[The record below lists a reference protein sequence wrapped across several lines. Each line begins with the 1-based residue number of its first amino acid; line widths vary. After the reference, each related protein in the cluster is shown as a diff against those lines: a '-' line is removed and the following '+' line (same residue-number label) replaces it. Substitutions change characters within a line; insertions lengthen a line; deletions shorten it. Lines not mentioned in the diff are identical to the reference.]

1 MTDAAETY
9 FKGAAELQPRPISDA
24 QWSDAVEAYQRA
36 KLMKDAVDDLVKA
49 FAQQS
54 GNTSAQI
61 RFALKAR
68 ADSKE
73 DEARDDL
80 QGSVDSELGRTAEHL
95 QDALAAL
102 AELERERDELR
113 ETVSRLNRRAQALEA
128 GIAEKIASH
137 PPGSMGRAL
146 ANAAAEMYHSRA
158 QKAETERDE
167 LRAKLAEIYAAP
179 TVAVVKGEYGL
190 DLTYRYPFSD
200 KPPPV
205 GTELIARPTRKDGE

>member
-1 MTDAAETY
+1 MSKDRI
-9 FKGAAELQPRPISDA
+9 RPILQAISTA
-24 QWSDAVEAYQRA
+24 FPH
-36 KLMKDAVDDLVKA
+36 KD
-49 FAQQS
+49 
-54 GNTSAQI
+54 T
-61 RFALKAR
+61 
-68 ADSKE
+68 
-73 DEARDDL
+73 
-80 QGSVDSELGRTAEHL
+80 

-113 ETVSRLNRRAQALEA
+113 ETVRRLNRRAQALEA

-167 LRAKLAEIYAAP
+167 LRAKLDSIRCEHCDGTGDVHGLDGECRGHCTCVYGEVLKLRAKLAEIYAAP

-205 GTELIARPTRKDGE
+205 DTELIARPTRKGE

>member
-1 MTDAAETY
+1 MHQAGWYAAY
-9 FKGAAELQPRPISDA
+9 PALPPNMELGLPGWCEVSTPADRIMRALSDA
-24 QWSDAVEAYQRA
+24 
-36 KLMKDAVDDLVKA
+36 
-49 FAQQS
+49 
-54 GNTSAQI
+54 
-61 RFALKAR
+61 
-68 ADSKE
+68 SKFVSE
-73 DEARDDL
+73 RPYL

-205 GTELIARPTRKDGE
+205 GTELIARLTRKDGE